1 LQQLARHPH
10 CQGSSAAAVF
20 QPRDFGSLARYPP
33 STFLDMAF
41 GYREVSLC
49 KRAFGEQRWLLPL
62 FHDFNGGSIAVDRR
76 SRDIFKWDK
85 YLSTGEYKVS

>member
-1 LQQLARHPH
+1 
-10 CQGSSAAAVF
+10 
-20 QPRDFGSLARYPP
+20 
-33 STFLDMAF
+33 MAF

-62 FHDFNGGSIAVDRR
+62 FHDFNGLSISVYRR
-76 SRDIFKWDK
+76 SRYIFKWDK

>member
-1 LQQLARHPH
+1 
-10 CQGSSAAAVF
+10 
-20 QPRDFGSLARYPP
+20 
-33 STFLDMAF
+33 MAF